1 MNNITIIM
9 NNITTV
15 INEFASNY
23 TFLYIMSLIIAG
35 VIASKIDSYD
45 PLVSVPF
52 FKNGYNCPA
61 YMDIWKGSKSRKAKR
76 GEEFY
81 NKYKGNF
88 DKANHDNA
96 TYDGKEFIV
105 FLLLAYILYKPINWL
120 LYTTNNTFYIIN
132 PAFTWFL
139 MLFLLAIIRVC
150 SSKYHFLYE
159 KHLNTDTSKFKY
171 ALYRFFGDA
180 LSLNRDEGLVGDCF
194 LSIIFNGIIIVPLT
208 LAYKFLPNAGIK
220 VLFIIIPLLKIFFI
234 YNYKGE
240 YKKHFGE
247 EAQRELKYKLEHTE
261 YPETIEEFYRFSEKQ
276 AYRKEQSKIIT
287 SKYGFNECSTKSEA
301 KRLYKKLMKQNH
313 PDNGGDE
320 TIAAEITSEYNATI
334 SILDN

>member
-1 MNNITIIM
+1 MSNITIIM

-15 INEFASNY
+15 INEFVSNH
-23 TFLYIMSLIIAG
+23 TFLYIMSLIAAV
-35 VIASKIDSYD
+35 VIASKIDRD
-45 PLVSVPF
+45 RPLASVPF
-52 FKNGYNCPA
+52 FVNGYNGPI
-61 YMDIWKGSKSRKAKR
+61 YMNLYKGSKSRKAKR

-96 TYDGKEFIV
+96 TYEGRDIIV

-120 LYTTNNTFYIIN
+120 LCTTNNTFYIVN
-132 PAFTWFL
+132 PVFIWYLIFFIL
-139 MLFLLAIIRVC
+139 VIIRIC
-150 SSKYHFLYE
+150 SSKYHYLYDNR
-159 KHLNTDTSKFKY
+159 LNTDTSKFKY
-171 ALYRFFGDA
+171 ALYRFFCNPDH
-180 LSLNRDEGLVGDCF
+180 REIDFWDF
-194 LSIIFNGIIIVPLT
+194 LFTGIIKILPLT

-220 VLFIIIPLLKIFFI
+220 ILLVILLLLKIFSMVD
-234 YNYKGE
+234 YKDG
-240 YKKHFGE
+240 YKSHFSE

-276 AYRKEQSKIIT
+276 AYRNEQSKIIT